1 MRMKTSYRLMMLLAA
16 FVFSGS
22 TLFAQTEQQHLGKVD
37 LRKKQKMYF
46 NNRDSSATIYIDTL
60 IMKDGSS
67 LQFIGKKDVKL
78 VVKYAEIGNK
88 AFISGIAGLNNAS
101 NFDISMDIKKL
112 GSLYV
117 VASGRDAMNG
127 TKTNPNGDG
136 GNVKFAYASTGIVP
150 QTTDKKGKNYL
161 FIDVSAGGRMINP
174 TSDLTQ
180 IYSRI
185 ITSPAGLRGL
195 PQGQVYS
202 GSPGKE
208 GKVEIVAE

>member
-1 MRMKTSYRLMMLLAA
+1 MKTTQKLMLLLVA
-16 FVFSGS
+16 FALPSSV
-22 TLFAQTEQQHLGKVD
+22 LFAQTDQHLGKVE
-37 LRKKQKMYF
+37 LQKKQKMHF
-46 NNRDSSATIYIDTL
+46 NSRDSSATIYIDTL

-78 VVKYAEIGNK
+78 VVKHAEIGNK
-88 AFISGIAGLNNAS
+88 AFISGIAGLNNAA
-101 NFDISMDIKKL
+101 NFDIFMDIKKL

-127 TKTNPNGDG
+127 TRTDPNGDG
-136 GNVKFAYASTGIVP
+136 GNVKFAYAASGIVP

-185 ITSPAGLRGL
+185 ATSPAGLRGL